1 MVAPVVTGGGGGGN
15 VATVA
20 GPFQRVI
27 AGGIVFFALVMLAD
41 IPATSQIA
49 VAFAY
54 LILLSAAL
62 TVGPVAFARIST
74 LVGG

>member
-1 MVAPVVTGGGGGGN
+1 MAATSSDGGGKAS
-15 VATVA
+15 VTAPAPAIRIV
-20 GPFQRVI
+20 
-27 AGGIVFFALVMLAD
+27 AGGIVFFTLVLFAD

-62 TVGPVAFARIST
+62 TVGPVAFARISS